1 MAASIY
7 NTGVVTP
14 DLMLKTALHG
24 LYGVYAAATFA
35 VVVLLLFCPL
45 LIVAPTLPLRR
56 NIGRAA
62 VRAWL
67 LVSFIPFRVRGLEH
81 LPAQPCIAL
90 SNHASYV
97 DGMLVTAALPGRF
110 TFLVQHG
117 AASWPYVGLVI
128 RRMGVRFVNRT
139 AAREAALATRD
150 LIVRLQSGESLAI
163 FPEGTFRKPAE
174 LMAFQN
180 GAFVIAAR
188 AGVPVVPAVL
198 RGSRRLF
205 GEGQK
210 LPQWSAIDI
219 EFFAPIVPQG
229 VDRAAADALRDAAR
243 AVMLAHCGEAD
254 GLRTSASADRID

>member
-1 MAASIY
+1 
-7 NTGVVTP
+7 
-14 DLMLKTALHG
+14 MLKTALRR

-45 LIVAPTLPLRR
+45 LILAPMLPLRR
-56 NIGRAA
+56 AIGRAA

-67 LVSFIPFRVRGLEH
+67 LTSFIPFRVKGLEH
-81 LPAQPCIAL
+81 LPSGACIAL

-97 DGMLVTAALPGRF
+97 DGILFTAALPGRF

-117 AASWPYVGLVI
+117 AASWPYIGLVLK
-128 RRMGVRFVNRT
+128 RMGVRFVNRSV
-139 AAREAALATRD
+139 AREAAQATRD
-150 LIVRLQSGESLAI
+150 LIGRLEAGESLAI
-163 FPEGTFRKPAE
+163 FPEGTFRKAAE
-174 LMAFQN
+174 LMPFQG
-180 GAFVIAAR
+180 GAFLVAAR

-210 LPQWSAIDI
+210 LPHWSAIEI
-219 EFFAPIVPQG
+219 EFFAPIPPQDAG
-229 VDRAAADALRDAAR
+229 REAANSLRDAAR

-254 GLRTSASADRID
+254 GLHTAVAS